1 MATPPDKTEEVLQ
14 AINHLLQ
21 ALKTLQL
28 SSDQVDEAR
37 DAKVDAI
44 GNYIDAL
51 WAKVESQGNTIG
63 ALAKA
68 HEAEVDVIKVLGDG
82 IIDRNSSMDGF
93 DSKLDGIMDG
103 FDAKLDGIRDDIG
116 LVRGGHARNAMRQ
129 NLSRIVDHFGFT
141 LISLVP
147 QKSVVAFSKATAADQ
162 GIAPSEVESFGNADM
177 VANVLDSE
185 GKPSYLAL
193 EASYTVASNDIRR
206 AVRNA
211 GYVNALTGLS
221 AYAAVTGVQVL
232 PEAQAEIDAGQVL
245 FYQIPAREMQSE

>member
-28 SSDQVDEAR
+28 SSDRVDEAR

-44 GNYIDAL
+44 GNYIDSL

-63 ALAKA
+63 AVAKA
-68 HEAEVDVIKVLGDG
+68 HEAEADVINVLGDG
-82 IIDRNSSMDGF
+82 IRDLNSR
-93 DSKLDGIMDG
+93 MDG

-129 NLSRIVDHFGFT
+129 NLTRIVDHFGFT

-147 QKSVVAFSKATAADQ
+147 QESVVAFSKATAADQ

>member
-37 DAKVDAI
+37 DAKVDAM

-51 WAKVESQGNTIG
+51 WAKVESQDNTIG
-63 ALAKA
+63 AVAKA

-82 IIDRNSSMDGF
+82 IIDLNSS
-93 DSKLDGIMDG
+93 MDG

-147 QKSVVAFSKATAADQ
+147 QESVVAFSKATAADQ

-185 GKPSYLAL
+185 DKPSYLAL

>member
-14 AINHLLQ
+14 AINHLFQ

-63 ALAKA
+63 AVAKA

-82 IIDRNSSMDGF
+82 IIDLNSS
-93 DSKLDGIMDG
+93 MDG

-147 QKSVVAFSKATAADQ
+147 QESVVAFSKATAADQ

-206 AVRNA
+206 EVRNA